1 MSPETEVVGDRV
13 RRLRGVEGIVVKALA
28 FGAIVLIIALVVR
41 AANRQADRIAASE
54 ERAEIGRA
62 TVVRVESNNSS
73 LRTTAG
79 VASGYDVTLD
89 VTVPGRPPQQVTV
102 PWYVRPLA
110 APLVQPGEELEV
122 LVDPLAD
129 GLVYA
134 HHPEIETDT
143 TFVVDRLKTAG
154 S

>member
-1 MSPETEVVGDRV
+1 M
-13 RRLRGVEGIVVKALA
+13 KALV
-28 FGAIVLIIALVVR
+28 FGAIVLVIALVVR
-41 AANRQADRIAASE
+41 AANRQSDRIAASE
-54 ERAEIGRA
+54 ARSEAGLA
-62 TVVRVESNNSS
+62 TVVAVVSNSSS

-89 VTVPGRPPQQVTV
+89 ITLPGRELQQVTV

-110 APLVQPGEELEV
+110 APLVQPGQELEV

-134 HHPEIETDT
+134 RHPEIETDT
-143 TFVVDRLKTAG
+143 TFVVDRLKAAG
-154 S
+154 G